1 MMFLL
6 HGTFY
11 LYVLRTIFTGMAD
24 DANEAFD
31 LVDLTREIFRCYI
44 CLLDLDSVD
53 ELWVHYDSI
62 FHIMRVLKLL
72 GLPLAMCI
80 ICRRFALLSEAE
92 HILRPHHLRALA
104 FYPNFIG
111 SSIRM
116 VAHPAG
122 LCTDLQLSQIFF
134 CARYQAVYVEHV
146 RLHLDLFSDL
156 HRSLAEDI
164 ITEQYREHGWNRPE
178 ISDSSD
184 SPEISDSS
192 DEENPAHTP
201 P

>member
-24 DANEAFD
+24 GANEAFD
-31 LVDLTREIFRCYI
+31 LVDLTREIYRCYI
-44 CLLDLDSVD
+44 CLLDLDSPD
-53 ELWVHYDSI
+53 ELHVHFDSI
-62 FHIMRVLKLL
+62 YHIMRVLKLL
-72 GLPLAMCI
+72 GLPLAMCV

-92 HILRPHHLRALA
+92 HVLRPHHLRALA

-111 SSIRM
+111 SPLRM

-122 LCTDLQLSQIFF
+122 LYSDLQQSQIYFS
-134 CARYQAVYVEHV
+134 AGYQAVYVEHV
-146 RLHLDLFSDL
+146 RLHIDLFSDL
-156 HRSLAEDI
+156 HRAVAEEILA
-164 ITEQYREHGWNRPE
+164 EQYRGDGWT
-178 ISDSSD
+178 
-184 SPEISDSS
+184 SPEISESS
-192 DEENPAHTP
+192 DEESPNHTP